1 MRRKYTIAR
10 PPGNR
15 AASASQFLWFF
26 CNTLP
31 AGPFSLHSQDHERRH
46 GGVLPPD
53 GAPWVGFKVPAH
65 SRGIPRHEHRNRLPP
80 APDGRG
86 RGIGLG
92 PAAARRSA
100 TSACAPTR
108 PGTGAR
114 PRARE
119 FLPQLWLAVTLS
131 PPPLGRGGLQDGRQR
146 AAVGA
151 SSGFVATRRSVLY
164 WPFPTAASPFRP
176 PWPVAA

>member
-10 PPGNR
+10 PAGNR
-15 AASASQFLWFF
+15 AASSSQFLWFF

-31 AGPFSLHSQDHERRH
+31 AGPFSPAIRKTMNGAH
-46 GGVLPPD
+46 GGVTFPRWRAL
-53 GAPWVGFKVPAH
+53 WVGFKVPAH
-65 SRGIPRHEHRNRLPP
+65 SSALTPQPTNPALDGGRRGL
-80 APDGRG
+80 
-86 RGIGLG
+86 GIGLG

-100 TSACAPTR
+100 TSACAPTW

-119 FLPQLWLAVTLS
+119 FLRQLWLAVTLS

-151 SSGFVATRRSVLY
+151 PSGFVATRRSVLY

-176 PWPVAA
+176 PWPTAA